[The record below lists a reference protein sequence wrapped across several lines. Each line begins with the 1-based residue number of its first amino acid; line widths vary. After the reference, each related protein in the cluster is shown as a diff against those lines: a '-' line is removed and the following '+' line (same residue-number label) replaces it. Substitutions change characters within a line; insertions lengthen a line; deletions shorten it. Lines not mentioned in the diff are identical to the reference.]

1 MSLWAAFLIVYL
13 LCYFMWEQSDWLLP
27 VAPEYC
33 SRGRCQSLSTRT
45 YLWPSMSCLS
55 FDFLLLQTTLPQS
68 TKQVSFLIWWAW
80 GLEMCTCQLG
90 QSWAASLF
98 QARPSKNLTVVRK
111 TQGPPP
117 QEGISDFESSVTF
130 ESLWVKALTC
140 APSLCFLELLSR
152 TGSILLAQC
161 QMTAPFL
168 PPWSETGLGQRL
180 LSLHSIRVVQHMNTN
195 CHGARYMA

>member
-13 LCYFMWEQSDWLLP
+13 LCFFMWEQSDWLLP

-33 SRGRCQSLSTRT
+33 STGRCQCISTRI
-45 YLWPSMSCLS
+45 YPWPSMSCLS
-55 FDFLLLQTTLPQS
+55 LWLLTASDNATVYKASKLSDMVGLRVRDAHLS
-68 TKQVSFLIWWAW
+68 T
-80 GLEMCTCQLG
+80 G

-98 QARPSKNLTVVRK
+98 QVRPSKNLTVVRK
-111 TQGPPP
+111 TQYPLP

-130 ESLWVKALTC
+130 ERLWVKVLTC

-152 TGSILLAQC
+152 TGSILLTQC

-168 PPWSETGLGQRL
+168 LPWSETGLGQRL